1 MSHDEHERE
10 LFDRAFRPPGVEP
23 YDISQPFDADALMDG
38 FTVEE
43 HEHRVDPD
51 SPLGRAMAEARQAW
65 AQPGYRPIDP
75 DTWTGTP
82 VPVETDDDDR

>member
-1 MSHDEHERE
+1 MCND
-10 LFDRAFRPPGVEP
+10 DRRPP
-23 YDISQPFDADALMDG
+23 FDPDRFLDG

-43 HEHRVDPD
+43 HQHQVDPD

-75 DTWTGTP
+75 ETFTVTP
-82 VPVETDDDDR
+82 IAVELDDETTS